1 MVLTRKE
8 KRQLQDLARKAKRG
22 DRESFE
28 KLVLLTQDRILAHC
42 WRILQDEDEAA
53 DAAQETFVKAWF
65 KLNQF
70 DSRRRFL
77 PWLYQIATNNC
88 LDILRR
94 AKRLVRFDQME
105 VGGEIW
111 QREKDDPNRAIRAE
125 EVRKAVAQLPKR
137 YRAALSLYYFE
148 EYRYREIAEI
158 MGAPINT
165 VKSWIRRGKEK
176 LKKLIVNKQ
185 VCSSRNSEK
194 LKV

>member
-1 MVLTRKE
+1 
-8 KRQLQDLARKAKRG
+8 LQDLARKAKKG

-28 KLVLLTQDRILAHC
+28 KLVLLTQDRIFAHC

-53 DAAQETFVKAWF
+53 DAAQETFVKVWF

-94 AKRLVRFDQME
+94 ARRLVRFDQLE

-111 QREKDDPNRAIRAE
+111 QTGEKVDDLDQAIRAE

-176 LKKLIVNKQ
+176 LKLIIKN
-185 VCSSRNSEK
+185 
-194 LKV
+194 